1 MADEY
6 ARKEAVLNAI
16 HSGDIDMGMVT
27 PKEHHLLQE
36 LSAKID
42 KKIQGVPAVDVR
54 SVIFC
59 ENCDN
64 WNEWDHA
71 GRKSLGN
78 FRCSCAYWSVED
90 GPVFFTAPTD
100 FCSYAEPREVDDG

>member
-1 MADEY
+1 MDEY
-6 ARKEAVLNAI
+6 ITKEQAKVAFDDSLRLPVEEWNKVFDAI
-16 HSGDIDMGMVT
+16 DT
-27 PKEHHLLQE
+27 
-36 LSAKID
+36 
-42 KKIQGVPAVDVR
+42 VPAADVR
-54 SVIFC
+54 PVIFC

-78 FRCSCAYWSVED
+78 FRCSCAHWSVED

-100 FCSYAEPREVDDG
+100 FCSYAEPKGEP